1 MMQKEE
7 KIVVVLLVMAV
18 LSLIIGYFG
27 FAPVVSAYTPDS
39 KVGEKVYMEGT
50 ILQKQMTAKGDH
62 LILKISTT
70 IKNSNENININ
81 VFIAKNNGAKEVYDT
96 VKKDDKVRV
105 DGKVAQFNNAM
116 EIVVESAN
124 DVRKL

>member
-27 FAPVVSAYTPDS
+27 FTPVASAYSTDS
-39 KVGEKVYMEGT
+39 KVGEQIYVEGT
-50 ILQKQMTAKGDH
+50 IIKKEMTYKGDN
-62 LILKISTT
+62 LKLT
-70 IKNSNENININ
+70 ISNENLNII
-81 VFIAKNNGAKEVYDT
+81 VFIFRDNGAKEVYDSFN
-96 VKKDDKVRV
+96 KGDKVRV
-105 DGKVAQFNNAM
+105 DGKVDEYNGVR
-116 EIVVESAN
+116 EIVVEYAK

>member
-27 FAPVVSAYTPDS
+27 FTPVTSAYSTDS
-39 KVGEKVYMEGT
+39 KVGEKVYVEGS
-50 ILQKQMTAKGDH
+50 ILQKQMTTKGDN
-62 LILKISTT
+62 LILTISNLN
-70 IKNSNENININ
+70 IK
-81 VFIAKNNGAKEVYDT
+81 VFISKNNGANETYNAFKNGDN
-96 VKKDDKVRV
+96 VRI
-105 DGKVAQFNNAM
+105 DGKVAQYQNAM

-124 DVRKL
+124 DVRKK

>member
-27 FAPVVSAYTPDS
+27 FSPITSAYSTES
-39 KVGEKVYMEGT
+39 KVGEKTYLEGT
-50 ILQKQMTAKGDH
+50 ILQKQMTAKGDN
-62 LILKISTT
+62 LILTISNFNIKI
-70 IKNSNENININ
+70 
-81 VFIAKNNGAKEVYDT
+81 FISKDSGAKEVYD
-96 VKKDDKVRV
+96 VFENGDKVRI
-105 DGKVAQFNNAM
+105 DGKVAQYQNVM
-116 EIVVESAN
+116 EIVVESAK

>member
-27 FAPVVSAYTPDS
+27 FAPVASAYSPDS
-39 KVGEKVYMEGT
+39 KVGEKVSVEGT
-50 ILQKQMTAKGDH
+50 IIQKQMTAKGDN
-62 LILKISTT
+62 LILKIS
-70 IKNSNENININ
+70 IPGINSNINIY
-81 VFIAKNNGAKEVYDT
+81 IAKNNGAKEVYDT
-96 VKKDDKVRV
+96 IKKDDKVKI
-105 DGKVAQFNNAM
+105 DGKVAEFNNAR

>member
-27 FAPVVSAYTPDS
+27 FAPVASAYSPDS
-39 KVGEKVYMEGT
+39 KVGEKVSVEGT
-50 ILQKQMTAKGDH
+50 IVQKQMTAKGDN
-62 LILKISTT
+62 LILKIS
-70 IKNSNENININ
+70 IPGINSNIN
-81 VFIAKNNGAKEVYDT
+81 VYIAKNNGAKEVYDT
-96 VKKDDKVRV
+96 IKKDDKVKI
-105 DGKVAQFNNAM
+105 DGKVAEFNNAR

>member
-27 FAPVVSAYTPDS
+27 FSPVASAYSTDS
-39 KVGEKVYMEGT
+39 KVGDKIYVEGT
-50 ILQKQMTAKGDH
+50 ILQKQMTAKGDN
-62 LILKISTT
+62 LILTISNLNIKI
-70 IKNSNENININ
+70 
-81 VFIAKNNGAKEVYDT
+81 FISKDSGAKEVD
-96 VKKDDKVRV
+96 DAFENGDKVRI
-105 DGKVAQFNNAM
+105 DGKVAQYQNAM